1 MTDVADTRQRI
12 IDETIKVI
20 NEQGEP
26 AVRVAKVAHAA
37 GVTQGMVTYHF
48 ETRERL
54 IAEAHAQ
61 RFGATMTADNEVAL
75 AAVERI
81 ASVDEIRAVAH
92 TMTAAIL
99 TPERAAARRVRVTA
113 LGYAIAN
120 DELHAAIAEEHTRL
134 IDEFTA
140 VFEAVRSKGLL
151 RVDLDPRAIATMA
164 SAYTFGLVLTDFDNR
179 APQTA
184 QLAAVIEAFLTS
196 VLAG

>member
-1 MTDVADTRQRI
+1 MADTRQRI

-20 NEQGEP
+20 DEQGEP

-61 RFGATMTADNEVAL
+61 RFGATMTEDNKVAIMAVSKVATADEVRLVAQKMTRVIL
-75 AAVERI
+75 A
-81 ASVDEIRAVAH
+81 
-92 TMTAAIL
+92 
-99 TPERAAARRVRVTA
+99 PERVQARRVRVTA

-120 DELHAAIAEEHTRL
+120 EELHRSISAEHTRL

-140 VFEAVRSKGLL
+140 VFEAVRDKGLL
-151 RVDLDPRAIATMA
+151 KEGLDPRAIASMA
-164 SAYTFGLVLTDFDNR
+164 SAYTFGLVLTEFDEK
-179 APQTA
+179 APKDK
-184 QLAAVIEAFLTS
+184 QLIAVIEAFLTS
-196 VLAG
+196 VIAD